1 MIEAQ
6 QAVHV
11 LIVSV
16 DKAPT
21 RYGGRKM
28 FQEMS
33 IKSDVSLSCVV
44 SQAGIGR
51 YRLLY
56 IGQQNCASLACCEIS
71 NAAAYSVPKF
81 KGIRQAA
88 QRAKESLGMTS
99 ADFTRI
105 ITNNY
110 SREVSKMFTELC
122 GFRKEAGWFE
132 NIARF
137 AHAVA
142 GDVLINLTDLE
153 MSGGIH
159 AGDRLF
165 LMADSIA
172 ASTVVCLQAQ

>member
-1 MIEAQ
+1 
-6 QAVHV
+6 
-11 LIVSV
+11 
-16 DKAPT
+16 
-21 RYGGRKM
+21 
-28 FQEMS
+28 
-33 IKSDVSLSCVV
+33 
-44 SQAGIGR
+44 
-51 YRLLY
+51 
-56 IGQQNCASLACCEIS
+56 
-71 NAAAYSVPKF
+71 
-81 KGIRQAA
+81 
-88 QRAKESLGMTS
+88 MTS